1 MSDLPRINL
10 SLKEFEDKSHEEI
23 FSLLLAKGYKLEQI
37 NLAFKQ
43 KNSKPAP
50 VNKEVS
56 HDFFTIAGSILGA
69 VILGTGII
77 SLIAANWSIIN
88 DFVKI
93 SIILSA
99 LVLFYTLAILAYTKL
114 KNIWLSQS
122 LFLVASITYG
132 GSIFLVDQIF
142 NLPLDNA
149 NSFLIWFLGVFALA
163 LVLKSKLQEY
173 LGLLILCFAIP
184 TNIFIFFGYSFFSQ
198 RREFTQD
205 LALVL
210 ILISAVVCFIWS
222 NNLRREKTDKTNQ
235 LVF

>member
-10 SLKEFEDKSHEEI
+10 SLAEFQGKSQEEI
-23 FSLLLAKGYKLEQI
+23 FASLLTRGYKLEQI
-37 NLAFKQ
+37 NLAFKA
-43 KNSKPAP
+43 KNAKPEH
-50 VNKEVS
+50 NKKEVNT
-56 HDFFTIAGSILGA
+56 DFFTVAGSILGA

-77 SLIAANWSIIN
+77 SLIAANWSSIN
-88 DFVKI
+88 DVVKI

-114 KNIWLSQS
+114 KNLWLSQS

-142 NLPLDNA
+142 NLPLDTA

-163 LVLKSKLQEY
+163 FVLKSKLQEY

-184 TNIFIFFGYSFFSQ
+184 TNIFIFFGYSYFSQ
-198 RREFTQD
+198 RREFIQD
-205 LALVL
+205 VALVL
-210 ILISAVVCFIWS
+210 IIISAAASFIWS
-222 NNLRREKTDKTNQ
+222 NNLRREKSDNQ
-235 LVF
+235 LVY